1 MKWSSVW
8 RQVHDAQA
16 LERPEKVTLGQYAAV
31 AAVLIENRQS
41 GYSRNFPY
49 VPRLTQGGAGF
60 NVGTAAPSASGKTEC
75 SVSGL
80 L

>member
-8 RQVHDAQA
+8 QQVHDAQA

-31 AAVLIENRQS
+31 AAVLIENRQGS
-41 GYSRNFPY
+41 IAGIFHTFH
-49 VPRLTQGGAGF
+49 RLTQGGARLQCR
-60 NVGTAAPSASGKTEC
+60 NTAPSASGKTDVH
-75 SVSGL
+75 VSGL